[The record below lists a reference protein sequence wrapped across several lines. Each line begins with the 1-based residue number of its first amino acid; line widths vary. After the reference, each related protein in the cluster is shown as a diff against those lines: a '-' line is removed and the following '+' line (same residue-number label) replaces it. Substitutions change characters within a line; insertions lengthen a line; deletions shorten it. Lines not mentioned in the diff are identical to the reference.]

1 MRKKSFVIGILAAA
15 ILMFAAATAAP
26 VLAQD
31 KPAAQPQVTAP
42 EKAVAATPA
51 AAPAKQAN
59 AQPKI
64 DAAKQA
70 RIHEL
75 MDVTGTTKLGEQFL
89 KTAMEQLR
97 ASVAGSRPQDARAQQ
112 LLELFLD
119 HFQKHFDPQALTEII
134 VPIYDKYFSEEDLKG
149 LLEFYRSPLG
159 QRTLKAL
166 PEVTREAQ
174 AAGFALGQ
182 QAAEAAMREVQT
194 EHPELIPGAK
204 ENQPQPESQPQPQ
217 PKP

>member
-1 MRKKSFVIGILAAA
+1 MRKKSFVSGTLAAA
-15 ILMFAAATAAP
+15 IMMFAAATATP
-26 VLAQD
+26 VLAQE
-31 KPAAQPQVTAP
+31 KPAAQPQVTPP
-42 EKAVAATPA
+42 EKVVAGTPA
-51 AAPAKQAN
+51 AAPAKQAST
-59 AQPKI
+59 QPKI
-64 DAAKQA
+64 DAAKEA

-75 MDVTGTTKLGEQFL
+75 MDVTGTTSLGEQFL

-112 LLELFLD
+112 LLELFLER
-119 HFQKHFDPQALTEII
+119 FQKHFDPHALTEII

-166 PEVTREAQ
+166 PEITREAQ

-182 QAAEAAMREVQT
+182 QAAEAAMQEVQT
-194 EHPELIPGAK
+194 EHPELMPGAK
-204 ENQPQPESQPQPQ
+204 ESQPQPQ
-217 PKP
+217 PESPPQPKP

>member
-1 MRKKSFVIGILAAA
+1 MRKKSFVSGILAAT
-15 ILMFAAATAAP
+15 ILMFAAAAATP
-26 VLAQD
+26 VLAQE
-31 KPAAQPQVTAP
+31 KPAAQSKAPAPAP
-42 EKAVAATPA
+42 EKVLAVTPA

-59 AQPKI
+59 TPPKI
-64 DAAKQA
+64 DAAKEA

-75 MDVTGTTKLGEQFL
+75 MDVTGTTSLGEQFL
-89 KTAMEQLR
+89 KTATAQLR
-97 ASVAGSRPQDARAQQ
+97 ASIAGSRPLDAHAQQ

-119 HFQKHFDPQALTEII
+119 HFQKHFDPHALTEII

-166 PEVTREAQ
+166 PEITREAQ

-182 QAAEAAMREVQT
+182 QAAQAAMQEVQA
-194 EHPELIPGAK
+194 EHPELMPGAK
-204 ENQPQPESQPQPQ
+204 ESQPQPPPP

>member
-1 MRKKSFVIGILAAA
+1 MRKKSFLSGSLAAA
-15 ILMFAAATAAP
+15 ILMFAAATSTPA
-26 VLAQD
+26 LAQE
-31 KPAAQPQVTAP
+31 KPVAQPQVTAP
-42 EKAVAATPA
+42 EKVQAVTPT
-51 AAPAKQAN
+51 APPVKQAN
-59 AQPKI
+59 TQPKI
-64 DAAKQA
+64 DAAKEA

-75 MDVTGTTKLGEQFL
+75 MDVTGTTRLGEQFL

-112 LLELFLD
+112 LLELFLER
-119 HFQKHFDPQALTEII
+119 FQKHFDPHALTEII

-166 PEVTREAQ
+166 PEITREAQ

-182 QAAEAAMREVQT
+182 QAAEAAMQEVQT
-194 EHPELIPGAK
+194 EHPELLPGAK
-204 ENQPQPESQPQPQ
+204 ESTPQPESQPQP
-217 PKP
+217 KP

>member
-1 MRKKSFVIGILAAA
+1 MRKKSFVSGILAAA
-15 ILMFAAATAAP
+15 ILMFAAAAATP
-26 VLAQD
+26 VLAQEN
-31 KPAAQPQVTAP
+31 PAAQSKAPAP
-42 EKAVAATPA
+42 EKVLAVTPA

-59 AQPKI
+59 TPPKI
-64 DAAKQA
+64 DAAKEA

-75 MDVTGTTKLGEQFL
+75 MDVTGTTSLGEQFL
-89 KTAMEQLR
+89 KTATAQLR
-97 ASVAGSRPQDARAQQ
+97 ASIAGSRPLDAHAQQ

-119 HFQKHFDPQALTEII
+119 HFQKHFDPHALTEII

-166 PEVTREAQ
+166 PEITREAQ

-182 QAAEAAMREVQT
+182 QAAQAAMQEVQA
-194 EHPELIPGAK
+194 EHPELMPGAK
-204 ENQPQPESQPQPQ
+204 ESQPQPPPP

>member
-1 MRKKSFVIGILAAA
+1 MRKKSFVSGILAAA
-15 ILMFAAATAAP
+15 ILMFAAAAATP
-26 VLAQD
+26 VLAQE
-31 KPAAQPQVTAP
+31 KPAAQSKAPAP
-42 EKAVAATPA
+42 EKVLAVTPA

-59 AQPKI
+59 TPPKI
-64 DAAKQA
+64 DAAKEA

-75 MDVTGTTKLGEQFL
+75 MDVTGTTSLGEQFL
-89 KTAMEQLR
+89 KTATAQLR
-97 ASVAGSRPQDARAQQ
+97 ASIAGSRPLDAHAQQ

-119 HFQKHFDPQALTEII
+119 HFQKHFDPHALTEII

-166 PEVTREAQ
+166 PEITREAQ

-182 QAAEAAMREVQT
+182 QAAQAAMQEVQA
-194 EHPELIPGAK
+194 EHPELMPGAK
-204 ENQPQPESQPQPQ
+204 ESQPQPPPP